1 VRASAYQMFVKA
13 VTAQLKQEENT
24 QHSAYPSSVGAA
36 AAAVRT
42 SQADKM
48 KVIGE
53 RWRKMTP
60 GERAV
65 YEPSPQQIKEMQLAQ
80 VSFFFTFSFIFIT
93 LLYFEFIHSLHC
105 LVCLFL
111 ICCLFVTR
119 EMQERVFSF
128 LISNF

>member
-1 VRASAYQMFVKA
+1 MRASAYQMFVKA

-24 QHSAYPSSVGAA
+24 QHYAYPSSAGAA

-65 YEPSPQQIKEMQLAQ
+65 YEPSPKQIMEMQLAQ
-80 VSFFFTFSFIFIT
+80 VSYFFTFSFIFIS
-93 LLYFEFIHSLHC
+93 LLFFEFIHSLIC

-111 ICCLFVTR
+111 CVACLL
-119 EMQERVFSF
+119 ERRFRNAF
-128 LISNF
+128 FHFNFHL